1 MCIAHLSA
9 HLCILSAY
17 SEILDVSFYL
27 NYVTPS
33 YNNTEI
39 FLWPGFVTKT
49 KFNLEVN
56 VRKQKKSRKWK
67 TETET

>member
-1 MCIAHLSA
+1 MSIIIALLTRTQVSYYLCGMCIAHLSA

-39 FLWPGFVTKT
+39 FL
-49 KFNLEVN
+49 
-56 VRKQKKSRKWK
+56 
-67 TETET
+67 